1 MSNADVY
8 QTITMR
14 ILEALDKG
22 VVPWRKPW
30 AIHAPRNMASGHVYR
45 GVNQLLLSCSA
56 FDSPFW
62 LTLKQANDLGGRIKR
77 GERGT
82 PIVFWKVIERPNPK
96 DEDDD
101 RFFLLKRFTV
111 FNSEQTEGI
120 TIPTLKARTFDPIAE
135 CEAVV
140 ASCKDAPTVAHGGN
154 RACYIPSE
162 DRVQLPSR
170 ESFVSPEEYYST
182 LFHELVHSTGA
193 EHRLARKGVVD
204 PTSFASHTYSFEE
217 LVAECGAAFLCAH
230 AGIASQVIDNSAAYI
245 AHWSRALKSEPRWMV
260 DAASK
265 AARAAD
271 LVLGKLPMKNRK
283 PSQQAA

>member
-8 QTITMR
+8 QAITMR

-30 AIHAPRNMASGHVYR
+30 ATHAPRNMASGHVYR
-45 GVNQLLLSCSA
+45 GVNQLLLSCST
-56 FDSPFW
+56 FVSPFW

-96 DEDDD
+96 DDD

-111 FNSEQTEGI
+111 FNAEQTEGI
-120 TIPTLKARTFDPIAE
+120 TIPTVKARTFDPIAE

-140 ASCKDAPTVAHGGN
+140 ASYKDAPTVAHGGN

-170 ESFVSPEEYYST
+170 ESFVSPEECYST

-193 EHRLARKGVVD
+193 ERRLARKGVVD
-204 PTSFASHTYSFEE
+204 STRFASHTYSEEE

-230 AGIASQVIDNSAAYI
+230 AGVASQVIDNSAAYI

-271 LVLGKLPMKNRK
+271 LILGKLPMDSRE